1 VVHLASCATG
11 NSRPSY
17 ISRIIFVRL
26 GEDSYRRKPS
36 ACARRAAI
44 SLIGEAM
51 NKVNIGIIGTGWCGG
66 IRAEACAA
74 SPYVSELHIAEIK
87 EERLKEVAQKTRPAT
102 ATTDYRKLLENKNIN
117 SIIISAT
124 PETTHYP
131 MARESLLAGKHVF
144 LEKPIALELSEADEL
159 ISLAREKSLLFTIG
173 YSQRFN
179 PKFAYVKRSIEDGTV
194 GQPVS
199 ALVSRHITRNLGNK
213 IGGRIKLSPAAM
225 EATHDIDFILWC
237 FAPRK
242 PIRVYAQQVNKIMRP
257 THNVPDC
264 VWIVVTL
271 DDGCVFT
278 IGAGWV
284 LPPAYPNFSSTWIEM
299 VGTEGAIMVDD
310 THRDVSLNTM
320 KRGIEFPISTM
331 PGEKVAHVY
340 AGPMEAETIH
350 FLECVAMGRQP
361 LVTAEH
367 ARMVM
372 QVYQAADISA
382 EEGRPVDILP
392 EGLRADW
399 QAGAGDSA
407 ASRRAPVIS

>member
-1 VVHLASCATG
+1 MSGINV
-11 NSRPSY
+11 
-17 ISRIIFVRL
+17 
-26 GEDSYRRKPS
+26 
-36 ACARRAAI
+36 
-44 SLIGEAM
+44 
-51 NKVNIGIIGTGWCGG
+51 GIIGTGWCGG
-66 IRAEACAA
+66 IRAEVCAA
-74 SPYVSELHIAEIK
+74 SPYVGGLHLAEIK
-87 EERLKEVAQKTRPAT
+87 EARLKEVADKTKPAT
-102 ATTDYRKLLENKNIN
+102 ATTDYRTLLGNQ
-117 SIIISAT
+117 SIDAMIISAT

-131 MARESLLAGKHVF
+131 MAKESLVAGKHVF
-144 LEKPIALELSEADEL
+144 LEKPMALELSEADEL
-159 ISLAREKSLLFTIG
+159 IALARSRSLLFTIG

-179 PKFAYVKRSIEDGTV
+179 PKFAYVKRSIDDGTI
-194 GQPVS
+194 GEPVS

-225 EATHDIDFILWC
+225 EATHDIDFVLWC
-237 FAPRK
+237 FAPRR
-242 PIRVYAQQVNKIMRP
+242 PVRVYAQEVRKIMQP

-264 VWIVVTL
+264 VWIIVTL
-271 DDGCVFT
+271 DDGCAFT

-350 FLECVAMGRQP
+350 FLECVTKGRQP
-361 LVTAEH
+361 LVTPEH

-372 QVYQAADISA
+372 QVYQAADQSA
-382 EEGRPVDILP
+382 EEGRPVDIPSPAVASNGPLAP
-392 EGLRADW
+392 QTGSTSKATADR
-399 QAGAGDSA
+399 S
-407 ASRRAPVIS
+407 

>member
-1 VVHLASCATG
+1 
-11 NSRPSY
+11 
-17 ISRIIFVRL
+17 
-26 GEDSYRRKPS
+26 
-36 ACARRAAI
+36 
-44 SLIGEAM
+44 M
-51 NKVNIGIIGTGWCGG
+51 NKVNVGIIGTGWCGG
-66 IRAEACAA
+66 IRAETCAA

-87 EERLKEVAQKTRPAT
+87 EERLKEVALKTRPAT
-102 ATTDYRKLLENKNIN
+102 ATTDYRTLLENKNIN
-117 SIIISAT
+117 AIIISAT

-131 MARESLLAGKHVF
+131 MAKESLLAGKHVF

-159 ISLAREKSLLFTIG
+159 IALAKSKSLLFTIG

-179 PKFAYVKRSIEDGTV
+179 PKFAYVKRSIDDGTI
-194 GQPVS
+194 GQPIS

-225 EATHDIDFILWC
+225 EATHDIDFVLWC

-242 PIRVYAQQVNKIMRP
+242 PIRVYAQMVNKIMMP
-257 THNVPDC
+257 THGVPDC
-264 VWIVVTL
+264 AWIVVTL

-310 THRDVSLNTM
+310 SHRDVSLNTM

-350 FLECVAMGRQP
+350 FLECVARGRQP

-372 QVYQAADISA
+372 QVYQAADLSA
-382 EEGRPVDILP
+382 EEGRPVEIAAGEP
-392 EGLRADW
+392 ATLRPAETV
-399 QAGAGDSA
+399 GRA
-407 ASRRAPVIS
+407 ASDRAPAIS

>member
-1 VVHLASCATG
+1 M
-11 NSRPSY
+11 
-17 ISRIIFVRL
+17 
-26 GEDSYRRKPS
+26 K
-36 ACARRAAI
+36 
-44 SLIGEAM
+44 
-51 NKVNIGIIGTGWCGG
+51 KVNVGIIGTGWCGG
-66 IRAEACAA
+66 IRAETCAA

-87 EERLKEVAQKTRPAT
+87 EERLKEVAQKTNPAT
-102 ATTDYRKLLENKNIN
+102 TTTDYRNLLENKNID

-131 MARESLLAGKHVF
+131 MAKESLLAGKNVF

-159 ISLAREKSLLFTIG
+159 ISLARSKSLLFTIG

-179 PKFAYVKRSIEDGTV
+179 PKFAYVKRSIDDGTI

-213 IGGRIKLSPAAM
+213 IGGRIKLTPAAM

-242 PIRVYAQQVNKIMRP
+242 PIRVYAQQVSKIMKP
-257 THNVPDC
+257 THDVPDC

-278 IGAGWV
+278 IGGGWV

-350 FLECVAMGRQP
+350 FLECVARGRQP
-361 LVTAEH
+361 LVTPEH

-372 QVYQAADISA
+372 QVYQAADLSA
-382 EEGRPVDILP
+382 EEGRPVEITVKESATD
-392 EGLRADW
+392 R
-399 QAGAGDSA
+399 QAENSGRLTAE
-407 ASRRAPVIS
+407 RAPAIS

>member
-1 VVHLASCATG
+1 MKQVS
-11 NSRPSY
+11 
-17 ISRIIFVRL
+17 
-26 GEDSYRRKPS
+26 
-36 ACARRAAI
+36 
-44 SLIGEAM
+44 
-51 NKVNIGIIGTGWCGG
+51 IGIIGTGWCGG
-66 IRAEACAA
+66 IRAETCAA
-74 SPYVSELHIAEIK
+74 SPYVSALHLAEIK
-87 EERLKEVAQKTRPAT
+87 PERLKEVAGTTKPAT
-102 ATTDYRKLLENKNIN
+102 ATSDYRTLLNNATIDG
-117 SIIISAT
+117 IMISAT

-131 MARESLLAGKHVF
+131 MAKESLLSGKHVF

-159 ISLAREKSLLFTIG
+159 IALARSKNLLFTIG

-179 PKFAYVKRSIEDGTV
+179 PKFAYVKRSIDDGTI

-225 EATHDIDFILWC
+225 EATHDIDFVLWC
-237 FAPRK
+237 FAPRR
-242 PIRVYAQQVNKIMRP
+242 PVRVYAQEVRKIMQS
-257 THNVPDC
+257 THHVPDC

-299 VGTEGAIMVDD
+299 VGTEGSIMVDD

-350 FLECVAMGRQP
+350 FLECLAKGKPP
-361 LVTAEH
+361 LVTPEH

-372 QVYQAADISA
+372 QVYQAADQSA
-382 EEGRPVDILP
+382 ESGVPIEIPPVESVSQPLTAMQTDSTKSAT
-392 EGLRADW
+392 AD
-399 QAGAGDSA
+399 
-407 ASRRAPVIS
+407 RT